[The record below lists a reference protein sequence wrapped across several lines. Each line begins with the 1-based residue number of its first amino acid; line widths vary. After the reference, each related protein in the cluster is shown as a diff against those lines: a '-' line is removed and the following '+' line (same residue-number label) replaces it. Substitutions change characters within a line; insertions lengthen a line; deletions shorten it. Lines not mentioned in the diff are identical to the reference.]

1 MKKMLKIAAISA
13 ALCLLA
19 AVGLCAQQAVIQDF
33 AGTVEIKQA
42 NSEVWENAQRGQ
54 TLTGDMM
61 ISTGF
66 RSTALIALG
75 DSVVTVRPLTRLAI
89 TELSRSQNAE
99 KVEINLQA
107 GRVRAEVNAP
117 ANGEVDFTVHSSAA
131 TASVR
136 GTVFEFDTLNLSV
149 AQGTVE
155 FAGTR
160 GVPVLVDTAGYSHV
174 AESGGRPEAPRT
186 AGESALKPDLPI
198 GAGTARPESGGS
210 GAQSREDDTGSI
222 SVQVGF

>member
-1 MKKMLKIAAISA
+1 MKKMLKVLSISA
-13 ALCLLA
+13 ALCLFA
-19 AVGLCAQQAVIQDF
+19 AIGLCAQQAVIQDF
-33 AGTVEIKQA
+33 AGTVEVKQA

-54 TLTGDMM
+54 TLSGDMM

-66 RSTALIALG
+66 RSTAIIALG

-149 AQGTVE
+149 IHGTVE
-155 FAGTR
+155 FAGAR

-174 AESGGRPEAPRT
+174 AENGGRPENPRS
-186 AGESALKPDLPI
+186 AGAAELKPDLPI
-198 GAGTARPESGGS
+198 GAGTVRSEDRGGEFFP
-210 GAQSREDDTGSI
+210 REDTGSI
-222 SVQVGF
+222 SVQVEF